1 MPQDYQGRIDK
12 LMAIGGVDAVAIV
25 PGTNMHYFTGLDVHL
40 SERPIVALFTQD
52 GVSVIIPQLEAQKVT
67 ARTDMEARLFVWND
81 EEGYQGAF
89 ARALHDLGL
98 HGKTLGIDGMTMR
111 VTEWLAFSNLDNTLK
126 VKPVEHELIG
136 IRARKTPD
144 EIAAMRRAI
153 AISEAALRKLL
164 EELQPGMSEKA
175 IAARLDTL
183 MTEGGGDG
191 LAFDSLI
198 QTGPNSA
205 NPHGSSTHRTLQ
217 RDEFLLIDYGCKI
230 DGYPA
235 DITRTFCLGTPS
247 AEMQKIYDTVL
258 RANDAAK
265 AVARPGVPCEQ
276 VDKAARQVIDAEG
289 YGQYFIHRTGHG
301 LGLDTHEP
309 IPQIAGGVDYPLQ
322 PGMTFTIEP
331 GVYVP
336 GLGGVRIEDNVLVT
350 DTGLEV
356 LTSFPRSLRLE
367 N

>member
-1 MPQDYQGRIDK
+1 MDYQGRIDK
-12 LMAIGGVDAVAIV
+12 LMAIGGVDAIAIV

-52 GVSVIIPQLEAQKVT
+52 GLSVIIPQLEAQKVT
-67 ARTDMEARLFVWND
+67 NRSDLEARLFVWSD
-81 EEGYQGAF
+81 EEGYEGAF
-89 ARALHDLGL
+89 ARALHELGL
-98 HGKTLGIDGMTMR
+98 QGKTLGVDGMTMR
-111 VTEWLAFSNLDNTLK
+111 VTEWLTFSKLDSTLK
-126 VKPVEHELIG
+126 VKPVERELIG

-153 AISEAALRKLL
+153 AISEAALHKLL
-164 EELQPGMSEKA
+164 EEIQPGMSEKA
-175 IAARLDTL
+175 IAARLDAL

-191 LAFDSLI
+191 LAFESLI

-205 NPHGSSTHRTLQ
+205 NPHGSSTHRALE
-217 RDEFLLIDYGCKI
+217 RDEFLLIDYGCKV

-258 RANDAAK
+258 RANEAAK
-265 AVARPGVPCEQ
+265 AAAKPGVPCEQ
-276 VDKAARQVIDAEG
+276 VDRAARQVIEAEG

-309 IPQIAGGVDYPLQ
+309 IPQIAGGVSEPLE

-356 LTSFPRSLRLE
+356 LTSFPRSLRIE
-367 N
+367 T